1 MKICV
6 IGLGRFGYQVATTL
20 TDNGVEVLAIDSND
34 TVINGIK
41 DRVTQAICLDVA
53 HEEALRSIG
62 IEDMDVVVV
71 CLGENFAPS
80 TLITALLKQH
90 FNVPRVIARAS
101 DTLHKEILMLIG
113 ADQVVLPEQEIGTRL
128 ADMLSLPFNALMRL
142 TPTFSLSYRKAP
154 KTCVGKPL
162 SCLHEQFHVICV
174 GKKQKESIDPLPHDY
189 IIKENDILM
198 YAGSNEALERL
209 AKA

>member
-20 TDNGVEVLAIDSND
+20 TDNGVEVLAIDSNEKL
-34 TVINGIK
+34 INGIK
-41 DRVTQAICLDVA
+41 DRVTHAICLNVA
-53 HEEALRSIG
+53 TEEALRSIG
-62 IEDMDVVVV
+62 IEEMDVVIV
-71 CLGENFAPS
+71 CLGEDFAQS

-90 FNVPRVIARAS
+90 FNVPRVISRS
-101 DTLHKEILMLIG
+101 VDTLHKEILMLIG

-154 KTCVGKPL
+154 KSCIGRPI
-162 SCLHEQFHVICV
+162 SCLHEAFSVICV
-174 GKKQKESIDPLPHDY
+174 GKKQKESIESVPHDY
-189 IIKENDILM
+189 LIKEQDILI
-198 YAGSNEALERL
+198 YAGTNDALERL
-209 AKA
+209 ARS

>member
-20 TDNGVEVLAIDSND
+20 TDNGVEVLAIDNDD

-53 HEEALRSIG
+53 QEEALRSIG
-62 IEDMDVVVV
+62 IEDMDVVIV
-71 CLGENFAPS
+71 CLGEDFAHS

-90 FNVPRVIARAS
+90 FNVPRVIARAA

-128 ADMLSLPFNALMRL
+128 ADMLSRPFNALMRL
-142 TPTFSLSYRKAP
+142 TPTFSLSYRKSP
-154 KTCVGKPL
+154 KSCIGRPI
-162 SCLHEQFHVICV
+162 SCLQEQFQVTCV
-174 GKKQKESIDPLPHDY
+174 GKKQKESIESLPHDY
-189 IIKENDILM
+189 VVKEQDILI
-198 YAGSNEALERL
+198 YAGTNEALERL